1 VPLQGNDWNLE
12 EMEFDF
18 SILYDSDVNKFDGL
32 DMYYGSRSL
41 QGVAETIVI
50 ATHGIVNEKYIS
62 KTNAAKGFKSTF
74 KSSFEGSFKQRFKIT
89 FTNPRTISKIVD
101 MTPKSYIELLKHSIH
116 EAIGTPTELTRR
128 GSKRTFDKMYFS
140 EDITHRL
147 FPSLKEVHAPIKQQ
161 GYKATLYVAQTPIAT
176 FNKRSLDYLEEEIVS
191 DAREQ
196 LVVGISRFNA
206 RTGTGRLITDIDED
220 SYSFIPDTKLSK
232 AVKRSLID
240 SLQGVAAEVF
250 TPVVAEV
257 TRVTINDGSTKFFIL
272 HSVMPA
278 R

>member
-1 VPLQGNDWNLE
+1 
-12 EMEFDF
+12 MEFDF
-18 SILYDSDVNKFDGL
+18 SILYDSDEKKFTGL

-89 FTNPRTISKIVD
+89 FTDPKTISKIN
-101 MTPKSYIELLKHSIH
+101 TISPKSYIELLKHAIH
-116 EAIGTPTELTRR
+116 EAIGTPIELTRR
-128 GSKRTFDKMYFS
+128 GSKNTFERMYFS

-147 FPSLKEVHAPIKQQ
+147 FPSLKEVHGPVKQQ
-161 GYKATLYVAQTPIAT
+161 GYKATLFVAQTPIAT
-176 FNKRSLDYLEEEIVS
+176 FNKKSLEYLEEEIIS
-191 DAREQ
+191 PAREQ

-206 RTGTGRLITDIDED
+206 RTGTGRLITDIDEE
-220 SYSFIPDTKLSK
+220 SYSFIPDMKLSK
-232 AVKRSLID
+232 VVKRSLID
-240 SLQGVAAEVF
+240 SLQGVAADEF
-250 TPVVAEV
+250 KPVIVEV

-272 HSVMPA
+272 HKVLA
-278 R
+278 AK